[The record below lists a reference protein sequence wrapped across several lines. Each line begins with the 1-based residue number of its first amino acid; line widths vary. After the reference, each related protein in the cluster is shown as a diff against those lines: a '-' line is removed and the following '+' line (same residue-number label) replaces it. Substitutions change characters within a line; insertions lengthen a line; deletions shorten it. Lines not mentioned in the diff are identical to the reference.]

1 MMRTARRPVTAPLFG
16 SQPRRPSC
24 VCSGLEPHC
33 RTSRCA
39 RPQPTPSP
47 RCCSLTSL
55 LGTANCTFGT
65 ATAVLPTA
73 APDHCGPPGT
83 VASRVAVL
91 QPLWLRDST
100 TAPSCE
106 LHLHVLPPGSSCLPG
121 PAVSLG
127 YERTITTPQG
137 QCLLRQTQISARSTG
152 RQSASNSGRR
162 RRRVCQPVS
171 AWLTGHRLGNATRQ
185 RDTAARHGR
194 QNRTSTIQ
202 RPGTPDEHDE
212 GRRRDRPLHDLR
224 RRRR

>member
-1 MMRTARRPVTAPLFG
+1 MPSGVLGSRLLDRRPPHYRCPAVPGFKMSARAILMALGSSVLPSGINCLQVGYCALLVMRTAQRPVTAPLFG

-24 VCSGLEPHC
+24 VCPGLEPHC

-127 YERTITTPQG
+127 YERTITTLQD
-137 QCLLRQTQISARSTG
+137 QCLL
-152 RQSASNSGRR
+152 
-162 RRRVCQPVS
+162 
-171 AWLTGHRLGNATRQ
+171 
-185 RDTAARHGR
+185 
-194 QNRTSTIQ
+194 
-202 RPGTPDEHDE
+202 
-212 GRRRDRPLHDLR
+212 
-224 RRRR
+224 